1 MNKEELRKVAL
12 DKIEEKYY
20 EIELNFARFKETKD
34 AEYLRIC
41 TKAQGFSDGVRWLVE
56 MMLKADII

>member
-1 MNKEELRKVAL
+1 MTKEELRDVII
-12 DKIEEKYY
+12 DKIDEKSN
-20 EIELNFARFKETKD
+20 EIEMNFARFKETKD